1 MSTHTGTLMI
11 DSSDHQTGRALRLS
25 ALASLGLL
33 FFPLSTLLTSHSSP
47 AALVETLC
55 ALAVFLSLYIWL
67 LFQIIPL
74 RVGQTFPLTIG
85 ALAALTL
92 LAMAVNLA
100 FPTDLRWAPLF
111 LYVVVVAGFAF
122 PLQVGLA
129 AVGSATVLAAAT
141 AFALRSTLSPEIQQQ
156 FLQVMGNGIL
166 ELLLLGG
173 GAVAVRRLLETTEAL
188 RMAREKIAQL
198 AVEEER
204 HRFARDL
211 HDLLGHSL
219 SLIVLKSEVTR
230 RLLPN
235 QPHLATA
242 EVREIEQVA
251 RTVLREVR
259 DVVRGYRQPTLATE
273 LAGACIALDAA
284 NITAHVEQT
293 LGPLSARVEAVLA
306 WTVREGVTNVLRH
319 SQAQRCTI
327 RLLQTQETVR
337 VEIIDDGAGGTS
349 WQPGSGLAGLGERV
363 ATIGGQLEADMLPQG
378 GFCLRV
384 TLPLSSLPPLPADR

>member
-1 MSTHTGTLMI
+1 MSTHTNLLRE
-11 DSSDHQTGRALRLS
+11 SSDHQTGRALRLS
-25 ALASLGLL
+25 ALASLVLL
-33 FFPLSTLLTSHSSP
+33 FFPLSTVFRSHSSLV
-47 AALVETLC
+47 AMVETLC
-55 ALAVFLSLYIWL
+55 ALAVFISLYAWL
-67 LFQIIPL
+67 LFQLIPP
-74 RVGQTFPLTIG
+74 RICQTFPRTIA

-100 FPTDLRWAPLF
+100 FPGELRWAPLF

-122 PLQVGLA
+122 PLQVGLT
-129 AVGSATVLAAAT
+129 AVGSATALAAAT
-141 AFALRSTLSPEIQQQ
+141 AFALTSPEIQPQ
-156 FLQVMGNGIL
+156 FLYMTAPLIL
-166 ELLLLGG
+166 ILLLLGG
-173 GAVAVRRLLETTEAL
+173 GAVAARRLLETTEAL
-188 RMAREKIAQL
+188 RMARAQIAQL

-211 HDLLGHSL
+211 HDLLGQSL

-230 RLLPN
+230 RLLPD

-259 DVVRGYRQPTLATE
+259 EVVRGYRQPTLATE

-284 NITAHVEQT
+284 NITAQVEQT
-293 LGPLSARVEAVLA
+293 LGPLAARVEAVLA

-319 SQAQRCTI
+319 SQAQCCTI
-327 RLLQTQETVR
+327 RLLQSREAVR
-337 VEIIDDGAGGTS
+337 VEIIDDGAGGAS
-349 WQPGSGLAGLGERV
+349 WQPGSGLSGLGERV
-363 ATIGGQLEADMLPQG
+363 ADSGGQLEANTLPQG

-384 TLPLSSLPPLPADR
+384 TLPLSSSHLAD